1 MEWSKF
7 HSKNQKILGTTAE
20 TLGSRRPDV
29 RDLRTTDLTDVKQ
42 IANAWTY
49 KHRNE
54 QNIKLCNVIIIYLIS
69 IADLIHQR

>member
-1 MEWSKF
+1 MVWSKF

-20 TLGSRRPDV
+20 TLGSRRPGV

-49 KHRNE
+49 QHRNE
-54 QNIKLCNVIIIYLIS
+54 QNIKLCNVIIKYLIS
-69 IADLIHQR
+69 IADFIHQR